1 MICLKCGSDTF
12 TRNDEGLKCVNCGFI
27 IKNS

>member
-12 TRNDEGLKCVNCGFI
+12 MKVDEGLKCKNCGYI
-27 IKNS
+27 IKN